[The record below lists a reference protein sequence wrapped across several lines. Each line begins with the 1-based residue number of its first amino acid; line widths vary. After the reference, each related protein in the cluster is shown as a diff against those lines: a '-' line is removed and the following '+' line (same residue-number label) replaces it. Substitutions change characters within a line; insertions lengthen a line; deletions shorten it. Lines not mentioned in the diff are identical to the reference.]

1 MGFYNKIDGVF
12 DWLFSQKMRSSF
24 ERLILAFASIG
35 FVIHLGLIFL
45 KRYQIDFPFNDTE
58 LLADPISA
66 IYTPFS
72 FILLYEAYLLVYYLP
87 RSFTTSISKQYE
99 IIALV
104 VIRKIFKDIPHIE
117 MSQDWYKSEFNLQIL
132 VDLSGIL
139 ILFFLIY
146 VFKKTRE
153 KLPIKT
159 VSPKINRFISSKKLI
174 SILLIPTLIII
185 ASISLTDWL
194 TSVLSIH
201 PPSQSS
207 MADVNQLFFNNFFTL
222 LIFTDVFILLLSFQY
237 TLRNSQLIR
246 NTGFIISTVLL
257 RLSFGAEGIFNILLI
272 ITGVV
277 FGLLILKIY
286 NAIETDNKELST

>member
-1 MGFYNKIDGVF
+1 MGFYKKIEGAF
-12 DWLFSQKMRSSF
+12 DWLFSKKVRASF
-24 ERLILAFASIG
+24 ERLILTLASVG
-35 FVIHLGLIFL
+35 FVIHLALIFL
-45 KRYQIDFPFNDTE
+45 KRYQFDFPFNDTQ
-58 LLADPISA
+58 LLSDPISA

-72 FILLYEAYLLVYYLP
+72 FILVYEAYLLIYYLP

-117 MSQDWYKSEFNLQIL
+117 MSEVWFKSEYNIQIW

-146 VFKKTRE
+146 LFKKTRE

-159 VSPKINRFISSKKLI
+159 VSPKINRFITSKKLI
-174 SILLIPTLIII
+174 SILLIPTLFNL
-185 ASISLTDWL
+185 ASVSFSEWL
-194 TSVLSIH
+194 MSVLSVG
-201 PPSQSS
+201 PVGDSS
-207 MADVNQLFFNNFFTL
+207 VAEINHLFFNDFFTL

-257 RLSFGAEGIFNILLI
+257 RLSFSADGLFNIVLI
-272 ITGVV
+272 LIGVV

-286 NAIETDNKELST
+286 NAIETDTKIQAV